1 MEGEEGDAERQREM
15 ELRELKPQA
24 RIGEGGEEA
33 RIFEDTEDREVEGD
47 RGGDEERRRRCGR
60 SRN

>member
-33 RIFEDTEDREVEGD
+33 RIFEDTEDA
-47 RGGDEERRRRCGR
+47 RG
-60 SRN
+60 